1 MKKLDVPEKDLLY
14 RLYVGE
20 HKSLA
25 DVAVYFNTSAMTV
38 RAWLHNYNIKTRQST
53 TTMYSELREAS
64 FSDEQKSLVIG
75 SIFGDGGLRV
85 PKRAKN
91 AHFYEKHAANQRMYL
106 EWKRDLLK
114 PFVPTKLTKE
124 VGGKHT
130 IGGLKCTVQ
139 DSYKLVSIA
148 HPYLTALW
156 RCFYDGNRRKT
167 LPNDLDSYLNPF
179 VVAVW
184 VCDDGSLVWNTVRR
198 NYRLD
203 IHTESFSYDDNVR
216 LARCLAKIYTGRIKI
231 YPRHYKSG
239 TKYYLSLRGKQEV
252 HRLCMMLKQFI
263 PSCMYYKF
271 DTYL

>member
-1 MKKLDVPEKDLLY
+1 MKKLDVPERDLLY
-14 RLYVGE
+14 RWYVDE

-25 DVAVYFNTSAMTV
+25 DIAACFSTSAMTV
-38 RAWLHNYNIKTRQST
+38 RSWLNTYDINTRQST
-53 TTMYSELREAS
+53 TTIYSELRKAN
-64 FSDEQKSLVIG
+64 FSDEQKSLIIG
-75 SIFGDGGLRV
+75 SVLGDGGLRI

-91 AHFYEKHAANQRMYL
+91 AHFYERHAANQRMYL

-114 PFVPTKLTKE
+114 PFVQAKLRKE
-124 VGGKHT
+124 AGGKHM
-130 IGGLKCTVQ
+130 IGGLKCVVQ

-148 HPYLTALW
+148 HPYLTDLW
-156 RCFYDGNRRKT
+156 RRFYNGNGRKII
-167 LPNDLDSYLNPF
+167 PIDLEAYLNPF
-179 VVAVW
+179 VIAVW
-184 VCDDGSLVWNTVRR
+184 ICDDGSLVWNAIRR

-216 LARCLAKIYTGRIKI
+216 LARCLVKFYDGRIKI

-239 TKYYLSLRGKQEV
+239 TKYYISLRGKRAL
-252 HRLCMMLKQFI
+252 HRLCTTLKYFI